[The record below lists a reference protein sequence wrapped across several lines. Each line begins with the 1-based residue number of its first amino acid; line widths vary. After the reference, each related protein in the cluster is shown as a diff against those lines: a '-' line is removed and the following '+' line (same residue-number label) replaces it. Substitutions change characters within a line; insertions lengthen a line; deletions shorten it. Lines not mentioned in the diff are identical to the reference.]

1 MRSRPENPGKCP
13 YSCRERNATR
23 LPLRSRPENP
33 GKCPFLR
40 RERNATRL
48 SLRSRPEIPGK
59 CPYSCRKRNATR
71 LSLHLRQDHLAPA
84 PVPDSLSRIIR
95 TIIRQGRL
103 TTAGR
108 TFKSETIDSWRSTE
122 NRFPENKGAIS
133 YKTLPYSYLRFE
145 CCTEQPLRTCH
156 AHTCHAHA
164 RYMRQ
169 MLCMAAAQRRQMS
182 LGVPC

>member
-1 MRSRPENPGKCP
+1 MLFRS
-13 YSCRERNATR
+13 S
-23 LPLRSRPENP
+23 LRSRPENP
-33 GKCPFLR
+33 AKCPFLR

-48 SLRSRPEIPGK
+48 PLRS
-59 CPYSCRKRNATR
+59 
-71 LSLHLRQDHLAPA
+71 RQDHLAPA

-122 NRFPENKGAIS
+122 NRSPAFGGAVS

-156 AHTCHAHA
+156 AHTCHAHTCHVHTCHAHTCHVHTCHVLTCHVLTCHAHTCHIHTCHAHA

-169 MLCMAAAQRRQMS
+169 MLCMSAAQRRQMS
-182 LGVPC
+182 LGVPG